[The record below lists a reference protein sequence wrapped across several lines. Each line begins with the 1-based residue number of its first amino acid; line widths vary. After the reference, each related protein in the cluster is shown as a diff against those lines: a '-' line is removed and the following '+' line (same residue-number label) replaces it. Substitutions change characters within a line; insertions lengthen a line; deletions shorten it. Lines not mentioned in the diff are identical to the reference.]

1 MPGSELHTR
10 YKRPTE
16 YYFLTLVTTSTK
28 LTYSIGQQALMASEL
43 SIISVAMSED
53 PIEWAGGGTNLFQY
67 VNDNPTNLTDP
78 TGFGWWSC
86 IKS

>member
-1 MPGSELHTR
+1 
-10 YKRPTE
+10 
-16 YYFLTLVTTSTK
+16 
-28 LTYSIGQQALMASEL
+28 MASEL